1 MDTLTDLLNQIQKA
15 PVSLLVI
22 VALNL
27 IGLVLKLVPRFPNGW
42 IPLCL
47 LILGAGAMVG
57 VGDVSSVGPG
67 VRFPEIT
74 LAIIGIIYG
83 FVAWLLHATLL
94 KRLEKF
100 VPAGL
105 IELPSELTG
114 PPAEPPPKPPPSA

>member
-1 MDTLTDLLNQIQKA
+1 
-15 PVSLLVI
+15 
-22 VALNL
+22 
-27 IGLVLKLVPRFPNGW
+27 
-42 IPLCL
+42 
-47 LILGAGAMVG
+47 
-57 VGDVSSVGPG
+57 

-114 PPAEPPPKPPPSA
+114 PPAEPPQATAKCLTQSQPGFR